1 MKNEEFSTW
10 EAPGN
15 GDPGSTCL
23 SSVPP
28 ASDGK
33 ARNVSLPEFFHGCM
47 NKEGCTVIV

>member
-28 ASDGK
+28 ASDGE
-33 ARNVSLPEFFHGCM
+33 VFQGFM
-47 NKEGCTVIV
+47 NNEVAL